1 MKEID
6 VATLLAVFQEML
18 GPLLWVLLALAAA
31 ATVLFVWVLL
41 RERGLRPRRLVWAE
55 LAGLAG
61 GIAAVAFMLSV
72 TQSQLDDIGGPI
84 DWVLVAAI
92 FLAGGIGTVVA
103 AYGILG
109 ALRRLA

>member
-18 GPLLWVLLALAAA
+18 GPLLWVLIALAAA

-72 TQSQLDDIGGPI
+72 TQSQLADIGGPI

-103 AYGILG
+103 AYGVLG